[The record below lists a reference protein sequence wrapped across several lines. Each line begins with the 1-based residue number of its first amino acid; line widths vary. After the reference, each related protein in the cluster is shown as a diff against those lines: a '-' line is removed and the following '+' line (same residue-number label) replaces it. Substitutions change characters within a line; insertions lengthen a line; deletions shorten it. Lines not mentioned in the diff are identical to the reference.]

1 VPGNVLRHF
10 ARDDV
15 TEFEFTHRRQ
25 HAARGKAELL
35 GLGLSMMFNDLAAGK
50 PPEPAGQVIVTAMTL
65 IAPMVEL
72 GPEIRVVAC
81 WVAPDPQGRLSY
93 SVSAFKESIIPL
105 LGDGGVALSEAILC
119 GYRQGQTETP
129 PTPLPSIR
137 QDLDVLQNRK
147 NSPAS
152 TSSPLYSFNPGI
164 LYGGMDG
171 QKFESV
177 TPTIKSLFDYL
188 ASVSI

>member
-25 HAARGKAELL
+25 HAARGKAELS

-50 PPEPAGQVIVTAMTL
+50 PPEPAGQVVVMAMTL

-72 GPEIRVVAC
+72 GPEIRVMAC

-119 GYRQGQTETP
+119 GYRQGQTKHRRPRCRPSGRISTCCKTGRIRRPRHLP
-129 PTPLPSIR
+129 PCIHSIR
-137 QDLDVLQNRK
+137 GSSMVVWTGR
-147 NSPAS
+147 NSS
-152 TSSPLYSFNPGI
+152 RSHRRLRGC
-164 LYGGMDG
+164 
-171 QKFESV
+171 
-177 TPTIKSLFDYL
+177 
-188 ASVSI
+188 